1 MLCKG
6 QCHFPLHQDSLS
18 IAGEIIDP
26 KLLQSQPI
34 EKWDGD
40 VSSCWGRK
48 ASRLGSKCS
57 KQGADMETRG
67 GRQVGILGKLEFHTH
82 TYTKEASK
90 T

>member
-1 MLCKG
+1 MATALLGSLQKEREEGHGGGGARLFKG

-40 VSSCWGRK
+40 VSSC
-48 ASRLGSKCS
+48 
-57 KQGADMETRG
+57 
-67 GRQVGILGKLEFHTH
+67 
-82 TYTKEASK
+82 
-90 T
+90 

>member
-1 MLCKG
+1 MEGEGRLFKG

-40 VSSCWGRK
+40 VSSC
-48 ASRLGSKCS
+48 
-57 KQGADMETRG
+57 
-67 GRQVGILGKLEFHTH
+67 
-82 TYTKEASK
+82 
-90 T
+90 